1 MKNPFR
7 KAKTQETVTS
17 ERVQMYLRTRFN
29 PIRSLTPAT
38 LSYQL
43 DRFDSGYVR
52 DAALTWDKMEER
64 DDVLKSVA
72 PKRKKAVSRHGW
84 EVVMFEESPEAQA
97 QKDALEQ
104 FFGSL
109 TATSA
114 VDGNVK
120 GGMSMLMRQ
129 MMDAVGKRYAVHEIV
144 WQPRPEGL
152 TAEFRFVPLWFCENT
167 TGRLRYLQNEGATA
181 GIDLAEGEW
190 MVTSGDGL
198 MQACSVAYMF
208 KHMPLKDWVL
218 YSERHGMPGLH
229 GVTDAAEGSTE
240 WNSLVTALQNFGVDW
255 ALVTNRGAEID
266 TVDAAAAGELPYP
279 KLVERMDRAIAALWR
294 GADLSTMSAG
304 SGEGTGASLQGEEAD
319 ILEDDDA
326 EMIEETLNRQVV
338 PFVLQ
343 YTRGNSHALAE
354 LKVTRGNQQDV
365 KLDLEVDRFLLDSG
379 CPVSINDL
387 LERYG
392 RPLPDAAEDLARA
405 AAKPAAPLAN
415 VSLANARD
423 NSTAGQL
430 LAAARMQLAEA
441 QQHVLRPVAERL
453 NALYNQADAQDADPE
468 DLANALRAFRDDE
481 LPELLAQVNADPET
495 ADVLNDLMAA
505 ALLNGYAEAAHA
517 RKGADDAG

>member
-1 MKNPFR
+1 M
-7 KAKTQETVTS
+7 
-17 ERVQMYLRTRFN
+17 
-29 PIRSLTPAT
+29 
-38 LSYQL
+38 
-43 DRFDSGYVR
+43 
-52 DAALTWDKMEER
+52 
-64 DDVLKSVA
+64 
-72 PKRKKAVSRHGW
+72 
-84 EVVMFEESPEAQA
+84 
-97 QKDALEQ
+97 
-104 FFGSL
+104 
-109 TATSA
+109 
-114 VDGNVK
+114 
-120 GGMSMLMRQ
+120 
-129 MMDAVGKRYAVHEIV
+129 
-144 WQPRPEGL
+144 
-152 TAEFRFVPLWFCENT
+152 
-167 TGRLRYLQNEGATA
+167 
-181 GIDLAEGEW
+181 
-190 MVTSGDGL
+190 
-198 MQACSVAYMF
+198 
-208 KHMPLKDWVL
+208 
-218 YSERHGMPGLH
+218 
-229 GVTDAAEGSTE
+229 
-240 WNSLVTALQNFGVDW
+240 
-255 ALVTNRGAEID
+255 
-266 TVDAAAAGELPYP
+266 
-279 KLVERMDRAIAALWR
+279 
-294 GADLSTMSAG
+294 
-304 SGEGTGASLQGEEAD
+304 
-319 ILEDDDA
+319 
-326 EMIEETLNRQVV
+326 
-338 PFVLQ
+338 LQ